1 MSTLCTLYS
10 VYMCIFFFFC
20 QVSLEDMYNGSTRQ
34 LALQKN
40 VICSKCEGRGGKKVC
55 IADRICFENL
65 PFPQYL
71 EVVLQ

>member
-1 MSTLCTLYS
+1 M
-10 VYMCIFFFFC
+10 
-20 QVSLEDMYNGSTRQ
+20 SLEDMYNGSTRQ

-55 IADRICFENL
+55 IAGRIFLENL